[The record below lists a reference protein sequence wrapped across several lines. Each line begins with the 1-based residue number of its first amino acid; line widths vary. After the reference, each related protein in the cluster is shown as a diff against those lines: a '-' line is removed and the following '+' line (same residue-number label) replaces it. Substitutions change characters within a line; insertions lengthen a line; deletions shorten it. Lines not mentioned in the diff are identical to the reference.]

1 MFSSIFLCIER
12 VFSGKWATETWKYN
26 CMSLEC
32 SYSCARLH
40 PTAASHAEQVTFL
53 LCISSLWAREKC
65 LVLFTALSIISSS
78 VIPVR
83 LYCHLFC
90 PIGWIAL
97 LSESWLKTCDPVW
110 QDWPAYFFLQDR
122 AAVSTW
128 EIVEGGQR
136 EEQTEKKSWSFV
148 LGLVFYFSYF
158 GNCCKY

>member
-90 PIGWIAL
+90 PTGWIAL

-110 QDWPAYFFLQDR
+110 QDWPAYFFF
-122 AAVSTW
+122 T
-128 EIVEGGQR
+128 GQ
-136 EEQTEKKSWSFV
+136 SCCFN
-148 LGLVFYFSYF
+148 L
-158 GNCCKY
+158 GNCRRRTERGADWEQELILRSWTCFLFQLLWQLL